1 MPRRMKT
8 DHLAVID
15 DRLDRLEA
23 RVDEGFA
30 AVVRRFEQ
38 VDQRFEQMDKRFE
51 QVDKRFDEQ
60 RSRFEA
66 LHEASQENFRNLY
79 DLIKAQGEKTDARF
93 EQMQADIRANTAS
106 VYAVLAHHERRLV
119 VLERRTAKTGTR
131 KR

>member
-30 AVVRRFEQ
+30 AVDRRFEQ
-38 VDQRFEQMDKRFE
+38 VDQ
-51 QVDKRFDEQ
+51 RFDEQ

-79 DLIKAQGEKTDARF
+79 DLIKAQGDKTDARF

-106 VYAVLAHHERRLV
+106 INAVLTHHERRLL
-119 VLERRTAKTGTR
+119 VLERRTAKPRTR
-131 KR
+131 ER